1 MSFPGLTGESFI
13 YGELQ
18 IVGSSPTMTKCKYCK
33 PIVINRFTIYLQ
45 FTIIH
50 LMKNKSTLKISFIA
64 LFAAIICVGCFI
76 KIPLGVIP
84 IVLQNVLCI
93 LCGVLLGGV
102 LGGAP
107 TALFL
112 LAGLIGLPV
121 YSGGTGGIAVWLG
134 PTGGFLPGYL
144 IGALV
149 AGFIAGRPSV
159 EEKKISWKVALR
171 VSLAIVAGLV
181 ILYIPG
187 VIRFSYWATAAG
199 KVPVDKTALA
209 YTMGACVIPYIPGD
223 ILKAVIAIPVA
234 LKLRPVLAQYLYED
248 TDKN

>member
-1 MSFPGLTGESFI
+1 MRT
-13 YGELQ
+13 
-18 IVGSSPTMTKCKYCK
+18 
-33 PIVINRFTIYLQ
+33 RFTIPLL
-45 FTIIH
+45 FAIVSSV
-50 LMKNKSTLKISFIA
+50 KNKSTLKISFIA

-76 KIPLGVIP
+76 RIPLGVIP
-84 IVLQNVLCI
+84 IVLQNVLCV
-93 LCGVLLGGV
+93 LSGVLLGGL

-121 YSGGTGGIAVWLG
+121 YSGGTGGLAVWLG

-144 IGALV
+144 LGAV
-149 AGFIAGRPSV
+149 TAGLIAGKPSV
-159 EEKKISWKVALR
+159 EQRKCSVMLVVR
-171 VSLAIVAGLV
+171 VSLAILAGMV

-187 VIRFSYWATAAG
+187 VIRFAYWATAAG

-223 ILKAVIAIPVA
+223 ILKIVIAIPVA
-234 LKLRPVLAQYLYED
+234 LKVRPVLAQYLYED
-248 TDKN
+248 TDKNN

>member
-1 MSFPGLTGESFI
+1 MIMSVL
-13 YGELQ
+13 
-18 IVGSSPTMTKCKYCK
+18 YCK
-33 PIVINRFTIYLQ
+33 PDCKNRFTII
-45 FTIIH
+45 FKFII
-50 LMKNKSTLKISFIA
+50 LPFMKNKSTLKISFIA

-121 YSGGTGGIAVWLG
+121 YSGGTGGVAVWLG

-144 IGALV
+144 LGAV
-149 AGFIAGRPSV
+149 AAGFIAGKPSV
-159 EEKKISWKVALR
+159 EQKKITWIIALR
-171 VSLAIVAGLV
+171 VSLAILAGMV

-187 VIRFSYWATAAG
+187 VIRFSFWATANG
-199 KVPVDKTALA
+199 KVPAEKTAFA
-209 YTMGACVIPYIPGD
+209 YTMAACVIPYIPGD
-223 ILKAVIAIPVA
+223 LLKTVIAIPVA

-248 TDKN
+248 SDKNK

>member
-1 MSFPGLTGESFI
+1 M
-13 YGELQ
+13 
-18 IVGSSPTMTKCKYCK
+18 
-33 PIVINRFTIYLQ
+33 
-45 FTIIH
+45 
-50 LMKNKSTLKISFIA
+50 NKSILRTSFIA

-84 IVLQNVLCI
+84 VVLQNVLCI
-93 LCGVLLGGV
+93 LCAALLGG
-102 LGGAP
+102 LWGAAP

-121 YSGGTGGIAVWLG
+121 YSGGSGGLAVWLG

-144 IGALV
+144 IGAIT
-149 AGFIAGRPSV
+149 AGLIAGRPNI
-159 EEKKISWKVALR
+159 EEKKITVKTAVR
-171 VSLAIVAGLV
+171 VSLAIFAGMV

-199 KVPVDKTALA
+199 KIPAEKTALA
-209 YTMGACVIPYIPGD
+209 YTMGACVLPFIPGD
-223 ILKAVIAIPVA
+223 LLKIVIAIPLA

-248 TDKN
+248 TNQD

>member
-1 MSFPGLTGESFI
+1 MNKYGLKAT
-13 YGELQ
+13 
-18 IVGSSPTMTKCKYCK
+18 
-33 PIVINRFTIYLQ
+33 
-45 FTIIH
+45 
-50 LMKNKSTLKISFIA
+50 FIA

-93 LCGVLLGGV
+93 LCAVLLGGIW
-102 LGGAP
+102 GGAP

-121 YSGGTGGIAVWLG
+121 YSGGSGGIAVWLG

-144 IGALV
+144 IGAIA
-149 AGFIAGRPSV
+149 AGFIAGRPSL
-159 EEKKISWKVALR
+159 EEKKITFKTALR
-171 VSLAIVAGLV
+171 VSLAIIAGMV

-187 VIRFSYWATAAG
+187 VIRFSYWASAAE
-199 KVPVDKTALA
+199 KVPAEKTALA

-223 ILKAVIAIPVA
+223 LLKTALAIPLA

-248 TDKN
+248 TDQD